1 MMNRMKKH
9 ILFGGMLL
17 CAAAFSSCNEDFNDW
32 ATPQS
37 NAPGEAAAAY
47 GITVASGSQATVVL
61 DNAGETAEIVAA
73 SADENIASFA
83 LKSCT
88 INGAN
93 LPYTYENGKI
103 VVKTSQLD
111 SLVEIATLDRSATPH
126 TVKVNS
132 EWAAVLTT
140 GEAVPVSAETEVTLT
155 PYSTTPE
162 ICSDGYALLGD
173 FQGWNKANPIKMTE
187 VEPGVY
193 QALVTTTN
201 EGDNWYKFYTATPWV
216 ESADPEWSALDAAAM
231 GSEKNG
237 DGSSPNLLVWADD
250 PRFGGF
256 QTPVI
261 SGAGDWLITLDMN
274 KFYFKYE
281 PKETK
286 YYVVGVPNGW
296 STDNKQCLMYALGG
310 NKFSYTT
317 SWSSQW
323 SLKFWSE
330 EHFGDWNAAFGGVN
344 GSTDATGSLVFG
356 GDGDG
361 CGAIGPSESQVW
373 ATFTVN
379 MGSRTYEWTII
390 DAPTTEY
397 EAISVIGGF
406 NGWSDTGEI
415 ELTQVAAAPHNWYG
429 RGTIA
434 EDTELKFRA
443 NHAWAVNW
451 GSDKSAAISEDKYYV
466 TPGGENI
473 IVPAGTYDF
482 YLNDITGNW
491 SIAKVVE

>member
-1 MMNRMKKH
+1 MIRMKKH
-9 ILFGGMLL
+9 ILLGGMLL
-17 CAAAFSSCNEDFNDW
+17 CAAAFTSCNEDFNDW
-32 ATPQS
+32 AAPQS
-37 NAPGEAAAAY
+37 NPQGDPAAAY
-47 GITVASGSQATVVL
+47 GITVVAGSQATVVM
-61 DNAGETAEIVAA
+61 DNAGKTAEIVTA
-73 SADENIASFA
+73 SADESIASIA

-88 INGAN
+88 INGVN

-103 VVKTSQLD
+103 VVTTSQLD

-126 TVKVNS
+126 AVKVNT

-140 GEAVPVSAETEVTLT
+140 GEAVPVSAETEVNLT

-162 ICSDGYALLGD
+162 ICSDGYVLLGD

-193 QALVTTTN
+193 QALVTTTS
-201 EGDNWYKFYTATPWV
+201 EGDNWYKFYAATPWV

-231 GSEKNG
+231 GSEKDG
-237 DGSSPNLLVWADD
+237 DGASPNILAWAGD

-256 QTPVI
+256 KTPVI
-261 SGAGDWLITLDMN
+261 KGAGDWLITLDMN

-296 STDNKQCLMYALGG
+296 SSENKQCMMYALGG
-310 NKFSYTT
+310 NKYSYTT
-317 SWSSQW
+317 SWNSQW
-323 SLKFWSE
+323 SMKFWSE
-330 EHFGDWNAAFGGVN
+330 EYFGDWNAVFGGEN
-344 GSTDATGSLVFG
+344 GSTAATGSLIFG
-356 GDGDG
+356 GDADG

-390 DAPTTEY
+390 DAPTAEY
-397 EAISVIGGF
+397 EAITVIGGF

-415 ELTQVAAAPHNWYG
+415 ELTQVATAPHNWYG

-443 NHAWAVNW
+443 NHKWDVNW
-451 GSDKSAAISEDKYYV
+451 GGDGSASIDEEKYYLK
-466 TPGGENI
+466 PGGENI
-473 IVPAGTYDF
+473 KVPAGTYDF